1 MSRGVSTVMLGL
13 GTPELI
19 VVLFIVL
26 LLFGGRKLPELARS
40 MGSAVREYTA
50 ATKEPT
56 KYVEEKTKT
65 KEDEDK
71 EAILEAAKKMGIE
84 TEGRSISEIAQDL
97 VKATE
102 KE

>member
-1 MSRGVSTVMLGL
+1 MFGL

-19 VVLFIVL
+19 VVLFIIL

-40 MGSAVREYTA
+40 MGTAVREYTT

-56 KYVEEKTKT
+56 KYVEEKSKT
-65 KEDEDK
+65 KEEEER
-71 EAILEAAKKMGIE
+71 EAILEAARKMGIE
-84 TEGRSISEIAQDL
+84 TEGRSIAEIAQDL

-102 KE
+102 KKASAP